1 MTTLPRNLT
10 AAALSFLATAALAVG
25 ADDSDPPT
33 PTETSTECADGQV
46 WDPKSGACVKADS
59 SNLDDDTRYGAARE
73 LAHAGRYDEAMIV
86 LAAADN
92 PNDPRILNYKGFV
105 HRKTGDN
112 ETAMEFYRRA
122 LEIDPAYILA
132 RSYLGQGLAEL
143 GDMDGA
149 REQLA
154 EIRARGGRDTWA
166 YVSLK
171 QAITASGGY

>member
-10 AAALSFLATAALAVG
+10 AAALSLFATAALAVG
-25 ADDSDPPT
+25 ADDSDPPK
-33 PTETSTECADGQV
+33 PTETSTECAKGEV
-46 WDPKSGACVKADS
+46 WDEKSGACVKADS
-59 SNLDDDTRYGAARE
+59 SRLDDDARYAAARE

-86 LAAADN
+86 LAAAN
-92 PNDPRILNYKGFV
+92 PDDPRILNYKGFV
-105 HRKTGDN
+105 HRKTGKMDA
-112 ETAMEFYRRA
+112 AMEFYRRA
-122 LEIDPAYILA
+122 LEIDPDYILA
-132 RSYLGQGLAEL
+132 RSYMGQGLAEL

-149 REQLA
+149 RAQLA